1 METIKRFLNYISL
14 LFLIVGFALLK
25 IFMGKP
31 FIGWII
37 IGFAILLFVFYIY
50 LHINDLKNSLRR
62 KTFLYKSNLLL
73 IIVLIL
79 AIIIA
84 INILSVKVQKRYD
97 FTEGKIYSLSPQTIK
112 VLKNLKDELNIKAF
126 YPNEI
131 AFKAEDTL
139 KLYKIYSPKIKYEII
154 DPNKNPGIAR
164 RYNIT
169 VENTVI
175 LEYKDKEEKINNLSE
190 EELTNA
196 IIKITRDKKQTICF
210 LQGHGE
216 VNPGDTGKQGF
227 SFVKDNLKK
236 IGYSIEKLNIAEKG
250 VIPDEC
256 KMVIIAGP
264 KTTLFDSEIKML
276 DDYIGKGNNMFL
288 MIDPDTGDKIEK
300 FVKKYGI
307 SLDKDVVVDLV
318 SRVVSGDPLIPIVN
332 HYEFHEITKNFKLA
346 AVFPYARSVTALKPA
361 PKNMFIT
368 ELAKTSNNAWGET
381 NLKEEIKTGK
391 LTYNPAVDK
400 PGPVSLAAISEITL
414 KQKEGAKDKEVKI
427 VVIGDSDFAKNGI
440 INTSG
445 NENFFMNIINY
456 LSNEKDLISISP
468 KTARSSGIT
477 LTPSQMN
484 LIFYIVII
492 ILPLLVLITGIIVW
506 VKRRSL

>member
-14 LFLIVGFALLK
+14 LVL
-25 IFMGKP
+25 
-31 FIGWII
+31 I
-37 IGFAILLFVFYIY
+37 IGFAFLKIFAGKTYIGWIVIGIAVLLFVFYLY
-50 LHINDLKNSLRR
+50 LHMGELKDSLRR
-62 KTFLYKSNLLL
+62 KTLLYKSNILVIILL
-73 IIVLIL
+73 VL

-84 INILSVKVQKRYD
+84 INVLSVKVQKRYD

-112 VLKNLKDELNIKAF
+112 VLKNLKGELNIKAF
-126 YPNEI
+126 YPSEI
-131 AFKAEDTL
+131 SFKAEDTL

-154 DPNKNPGIAR
+154 DPNKNPGMAR

-169 VENTVI
+169 AENTVV

-216 VNPGDTGKQGF
+216 VNPDDTSKQGL

-236 IGYSIEKLNIAEKG
+236 IGYNIEKLNIAEKG
-250 VIPDEC
+250 KIPDEC
-256 KMVIIAGP
+256 KMVIVAGP
-264 KTTLFDSEIKML
+264 QTPLFDSEIKML
-276 DDYIGKGNNMFL
+276 DDYVNKGKNLFL
-288 MIDPDTGDKIEK
+288 LIDPDTGEKIEK
-300 FVKKYGI
+300 LVKKYGI

-332 HYEFHEITKNFKLA
+332 HYEYHEITKNFKLA

-400 PGPVSLAAISEITL
+400 PGPVSLAAISEIKI
-414 KQKEGAKDKEVKI
+414 KQKDNSKEKDAKI

-445 NENFFMNIINY
+445 NENFFMNIVNY

-477 LTPSQMN
+477 LTPAQMN
-484 LIFYIVII
+484 LIFYMVII
-492 ILPLLVLITGIIVW
+492 ILPLFVLILGIIVW
-506 VKRRSL
+506 IKRRSL